1 MTEDLNKLQ
10 ELKKSQ
16 ESGFFSKVTE
26 LVRQIIRPKVVATI
40 TTQEELTAK
49 TLALKKV
56 YAQALKDHEANDK
69 ALDALIESDNLA
81 KLERQNLQQ
90 KVQAQDPKMEGAGG
104 LEDPVMAALKAQG
117 RINRPG
123 VAAVQSRQ
131 AHQRAE
137 AAQQKLTK
145 GSSVSNG
152 VGVAPS
158 STISANKSRGTS
170 NEL

>member
-16 ESGFFSKVTE
+16 GSSLFSKVIE
-26 LVRQIIRPKVVATI
+26 FARQFTKPAPSMTK
-40 TTQEELTAK
+40 EELTAR
-49 TLALKKV
+49 TLALKKG

-69 ALDALIESDNLA
+69 ALDSLIESDNLA

-123 VAAVQSRQ
+123 VQSRQ

-158 STISANKSRGTS
+158 STISVNNSKGTS
-170 NEL
+170 NER